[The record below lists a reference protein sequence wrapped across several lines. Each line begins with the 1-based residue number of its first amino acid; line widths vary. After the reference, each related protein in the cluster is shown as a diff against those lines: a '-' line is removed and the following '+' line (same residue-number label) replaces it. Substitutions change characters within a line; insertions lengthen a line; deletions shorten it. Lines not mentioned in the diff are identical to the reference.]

1 MKYYIGLAMGP
12 ASTVETGL
20 AVIEDTEK
28 IILIDKLFK
37 VKDIQFFF
45 DNYSSL
51 KNSVICA
58 SLPWD
63 NAMLEGKWRIL
74 SKPYQKVTTNKHMP
88 NRENWTQRYTKRGC
102 EYLKELN
109 NKGVDIV
116 RTELYLARQ
125 ELKLSSYFKERTPAD
140 CKFLQNTLKIEHGFE
155 EIPTNMMPA
164 SQLEALVCALIAK
177 KYDTDKEHTKEIF
190 DFCGLKTVI

>member
-1 MKYYIGLAMGP
+1 MKYYIGLALAP
-12 ASTVETGL
+12 ASTVESGL
-20 AVIEDTEK
+20 AVIEDTGK

-37 VKDIQFFF
+37 VKDIILFF

-51 KNSVICA
+51 KHSKICI

-63 NAMLEGKWRIL
+63 NTMLEGKWRIL
-74 SKPYQKVTTNKHMP
+74 SKPYQQVATNKNIP

-102 EYLKELN
+102 DYFNELKE
-109 NKGVDIV
+109 KGIDII

-125 ELKLSSYFKERTPAD
+125 NLNLSSYFKERTPAD

-164 SQLEALVCALIAK
+164 AQLEAIVCALIAK
-177 KYDTDKEHTKEIF
+177 KYDTDRENIKELF
-190 DFCGLKTVI
+190 DFNGLKTVI

>member
-20 AVIEDTEK
+20 AVVEDTGK

-45 DNYSSL
+45 DNYSSI
-51 KNSVICA
+51 KNSVICV

-74 SKPYQKVTTNKHMP
+74 SKPYQQVATNKHIP

-102 EYLKELN
+102 EYFKELN
-109 NKGVDIV
+109 NKGIDII

-125 ELKLSSYFKERTPAD
+125 TLNLSSYFKERTPAD
-140 CKFLQNTLKIEHGFE
+140 CKFLQNTLKLEHGFE

-164 SQLEALVCALIAK
+164 AQLEALVCALIAK
-177 KYDTDKEHTKEIF
+177 KYDTDKENSKELF
-190 DFCGLKTVI
+190 NFYGLKTVI

>member
-1 MKYYIGLAMGP
+1 MKYYIGLALAP
-12 ASTVETGL
+12 ASTIESGL
-20 AVIEDTEK
+20 AVVEDTGK

-37 VKDIQFFF
+37 VKDMVLFF

-51 KNSVICA
+51 KQSKLCI

-74 SKPYQKVTTNKHMP
+74 SKPYQQVATNKHIP

-102 EYLKELN
+102 DYFNELRE
-109 NKGVDIV
+109 KGIDII

-140 CKFLQNTLKIEHGFE
+140 CKFLQNTLKLEYGFE

-164 SQLEALVCALIAK
+164 AQLEAIVCALIAK
-177 KYDTDKEHTKEIF
+177 KHDTNIENIKELF
-190 DFCGLKTVI
+190 DFNGLKTVI

>member
-1 MKYYIGLAMGP
+1 MKYYIGLALAP
-12 ASTVETGL
+12 VSTVESGL
-20 AVIEDTEK
+20 AVIEDTGK

-37 VKDIQFFF
+37 VKDITLFF

-51 KNSVICA
+51 KKSKICV

-63 NAMLEGKWRIL
+63 NTMLEGKWRIL
-74 SKPYQKVTTNKHMP
+74 SKPYQQVATNVHMP

-102 EYLKELN
+102 EYFCELKER
-109 NKGVDIV
+109 GIDIV

-125 ELKLSSYFKERTPAD
+125 NLKLSSYFKERTPAD
-140 CKFLQNTLKIEHGFE
+140 CKFLQNTLKLEYGFE

-164 SQLEALVCALIAK
+164 AQLEAIVCALIAR
-177 KYDTDKEHTKEIF
+177 KYDIEKDKTKELF
-190 DFCGLKTVI
+190 DFNGIMTVI

>member
-20 AVIEDTEK
+20 AVIEDTGK

-74 SKPYQKVTTNKHMP
+74 SKPYQQVTTNKHMP

-102 EYLKELN
+102 EYLKELS

-140 CKFLQNTLKIEHGFE
+140 CKFLQNTLKIELGFE

>member
-20 AVIEDTEK
+20 AVIEDTGK

-37 VKDIQFFF
+37 VKDLQFFF

-74 SKPYQKVTTNKHMP
+74 SKPYQQVTTNKHMP

-102 EYLKELN
+102 EYLKELS